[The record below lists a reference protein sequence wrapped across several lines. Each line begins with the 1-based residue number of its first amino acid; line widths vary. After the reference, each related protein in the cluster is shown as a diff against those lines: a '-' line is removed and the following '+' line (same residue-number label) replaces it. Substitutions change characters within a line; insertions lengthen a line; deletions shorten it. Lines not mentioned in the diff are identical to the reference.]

1 MGNIKN
7 VNGELIKRYGMKE
20 GEGNWRIQMTVRFD
34 IDYYYHLHI
43 QLEHTAVTL
52 QVM

>member
-7 VNGELIKRYGMKE
+7 VNGELIKRYGIIE
-20 GEGNWRIQMTVRFD
+20 EGNWRKQMTVRFD
-34 IDYYYHLHI
+34 MDYNYLHI
-43 QLEHTAVTL
+43 QLEHTVVTL

>member
-7 VNGELIKRYGMKE
+7 VNGDLIKIYEMKE
-20 GEGNWRIQMTVRFD
+20 GELNWRKQMTVRFD
-34 IDYYYHLHI
+34 MDYYYHLHI
-43 QLEHTAVTL
+43 QLEHTVVTL